1 MLSLS
6 IIAINPC
13 SKPMAWHYFLILQIR
28 TDSKMTPLAQGD
40 NEVIELVGI
49 LLEF

>member
-6 IIAINPC
+6 IIAINLC
-13 SKPMAWHYFLILQIR
+13 SNPMVWHYFLILQIR

-40 NEVIELVGI
+40 NEVMDLVGI
-49 LLEF
+49 LPEF